1 MKCPVIPDDI
11 DNFNSSAINPMLY
24 SVMSTKFRRAFSRI
38 LSCRSNRWQDSR
50 TETTF
55 ANPSVFNLIQNK
67 GGSSKMEMLEN
78 KRRKPL
84 QSKAY
89 SDKNGSV
96 SVCVGQKEHVLQG
109 PRSSVDVSPQDLD
122 QTNREASQA
131 SDNDRPC

>member
-1 MKCPVIPDDI
+1 MNCPVIPDDT
-11 DNFNSSAINPMLY
+11 DHCNSSAINPMLY

-38 LSCRSNRWQDSR
+38 LSCRSKRWQDSR

-55 ANPSVFNLIQNK
+55 ANPSVFNVIQNK
-67 GGSSKMEMLEN
+67 GGPSKMEMLEN

-84 QSKAY
+84 ESKAY

-96 SVCVGQKEHVLQG
+96 SVCVGQKEPVL
-109 PRSSVDVSPQDLD
+109 PRSTDVSLQDHD
-122 QTNREASQA
+122 QTSKKTSQA